1 LFFLLSHV
9 MDVRVVQLK
18 LVLLT
23 SVLVG
28 VNSDVLL
35 DDASDVISS
44 RYPSGVSIQIRPFWL
59 HMQNAIYHKSSQYT
73 YTVFRHLLYEKEDL
87 KNYLNSR
94 LAFRKLE
101 DAVLT
106 HGKSPKFDFFF
117 PKDGVQMW
125 REYARLPS
133 KSVFDNYSHSEYY
146 FFFANSALGHKVRLI
161 DQKSIFDFQN
171 TYHLKRIF
179 HGNQP
184 FKIPCYVRNRERLAN
199 GQANQFYRMDWT
211 TAVKKMS
218 QGRTVVGQSIHDM
231 FTDLIENNKLR
242 LSTIHHFEQ
251 PGGSHLAD
259 GGGYYLFVHAEQQP
273 LVMKRNEDRMQ
284 QGVFYCASDD
294 REDPEVLIFV
304 DYSTKIF
311 TSSDLTTDDPPKN
324 VEAAWLNLEKFVHWS
339 PWSSCCSASPEGYLF
354 REGRCAYRKLNM
366 ASALKVAGVSGI
378 KELDYL
384 LTTAEFRD
392 SGIPCTSAMFREQI
406 NSKFWKKHLPIDG
419 KIYIQSKH
427 CETNELDLIE
437 CQKNPANEE
446 TGAEESVP
454 EAVDTTDVQ
463 TESSEKQKPKK
474 PKLSTCPLCRFPF
487 KHKKVFVFEEQTFE
501 FKPMD
506 NLILYCGHNE
516 TVSSKHVVQW
526 VDEDMKPLKG
536 CLENMDILV
545 EGNELHI
552 HAITEQA
559 VYHCE
564 VKKNLVGTVTLVPRD
579 IMFVDP
585 LWLSVGGTVA
595 GIILIISCFGW
606 MEKNPQSDDDGD
618 DDEECDDLGRLQR
631 PVERVK
637 KHVAKQLGRNCRLEK
652 P

>member
-1 LFFLLSHV
+1 
-9 MDVRVVQLK
+9 
-18 LVLLT
+18 
-23 SVLVG
+23 
-28 VNSDVLL
+28 
-35 DDASDVISS
+35 
-44 RYPSGVSIQIRPFWL
+44 
-59 HMQNAIYHKSSQYT
+59 
-73 YTVFRHLLYEKEDL
+73 
-87 KNYLNSR
+87 
-94 LAFRKLE
+94 
-101 DAVLT
+101 
-106 HGKSPKFDFFF
+106 
-117 PKDGVQMW
+117 
-125 REYARLPS
+125 
-133 KSVFDNYSHSEYY
+133 
-146 FFFANSALGHKVRLI
+146 
-161 DQKSIFDFQN
+161 
-171 TYHLKRIF
+171 
-179 HGNQP
+179 
-184 FKIPCYVRNRERLAN
+184 
-199 GQANQFYRMDWT
+199 
-211 TAVKKMS
+211 
-218 QGRTVVGQSIHDM
+218 
-231 FTDLIENNKLR
+231 
-242 LSTIHHFEQ
+242 
-251 PGGSHLAD
+251 
-259 GGGYYLFVHAEQQP
+259 
-273 LVMKRNEDRMQ
+273 
-284 QGVFYCASDD
+284 
-294 REDPEVLIFV
+294 
-304 DYSTKIF
+304 
-311 TSSDLTTDDPPKN
+311 
-324 VEAAWLNLEKFVHWS
+324 
-339 PWSSCCSASPEGYLF
+339 
-354 REGRCAYRKLNM
+354 M
-366 ASALKVAGVSGI
+366 ASALTVAGVSGI

-384 LTTAEFRD
+384 LTTAEFRE

-406 NSKFWKKHLPIDG
+406 NSKFWKKHLPIDD

-446 TGAEESVP
+446 TGSEESVP
-454 EAVDTTDVQ
+454 EAVDTTDVK

-474 PKLSTCPLCRFPF
+474 PKLSNCPLCRFPF

-552 HAITEQA
+552 HAITDQA

-637 KHVAKQLGRNCRLEK
+637 KYVAKQLGRNCRLEK